1 MHRGTNNFYNEPQ
14 FARQVKRLVGDQ
26 KIPAQLDRDYVI
38 TIVDVFLT
46 NGYGVCW
53 SADPIYKELIERFN
67 EAHAFIAVTSFNIER
82 ISNKLQHSMCEA
94 KFKEMLEI
102 VRMNATNPALLE
114 FIETLQKHKG
124 RLTNISKE
132 TKIKQ
137 QVEVLRIRYRM

>member
-1 MHRGTNNFYNEPQ
+1 
-14 FARQVKRLVGDQ
+14 
-26 KIPAQLDRDYVI
+26 
-38 TIVDVFLT
+38 
-46 NGYGVCW
+46 
-53 SADPIYKELIERFN
+53 
-67 EAHAFIAVTSFNIER
+67 
-82 ISNKLQHSMCEA
+82 MCEA